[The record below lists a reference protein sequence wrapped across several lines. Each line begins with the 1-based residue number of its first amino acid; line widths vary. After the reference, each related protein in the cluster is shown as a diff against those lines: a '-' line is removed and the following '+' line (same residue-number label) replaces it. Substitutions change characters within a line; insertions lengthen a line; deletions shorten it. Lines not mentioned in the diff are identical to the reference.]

1 MTNNTIGE
9 KIKLT
14 RDYLKLSHSKFAT
27 LIGIKG
33 KNTVSLWENG
43 KAIPPRS
50 RLRKISE
57 VSNLPLDWFLKDA
70 EMKFFNPSINNDFII
85 NNEDVKAENLKEE
98 NTIGKRIKKLRKRKK
113 LLQSQLASKLDLKSA
128 GTVGRW
134 ECGKRTPTDA
144 NLEKIAKLFNVSVLW
159 LKDGISSE
167 KGKNTALNTAKV
179 ENFSTEKSE
188 IITKKDIKEMKA
200 EKHSVIVL
208 TEDLTS
214 EEKYLLTL
222 FKMLSPVQRG
232 RLLGY
237 GDGLHREQLF
247 EAKKLVG

>member
-43 KAIPPRS
+43 KKIPPKS

-57 VSNLPLDWFLKDA
+57 VSNLPLDWFLKDT
-70 EMKFFNPSINNDFII
+70 EIKLFNPAFNDDFII
-85 NNEDVKAENLKEE
+85 HDEDAEAENLKEE
-98 NTIGKRIKKLRKRKK
+98 NTIGKRIKNLRKRKK
-113 LLQSQLASKLDLKSA
+113 LLQSQLASKLDLKSV

-144 NLEKIAKLFNVSVLW
+144 NLEKMAKLFNVSALW
-159 LKDGISSE
+159 LKNGIGSE
-167 KGKNTALNTAKV
+167 KDKDTALNTAKV
-179 ENFSTEKSE
+179 ETVLTEKSK
-188 IITKKDIKEMKA
+188 IIIKKDIKEMKP

-247 EAKKLVG
+247 E